1 MSISNLPKKLEPGIK
16 QLIFLT
22 SYETLTLSMLTLS
35 IARAIIL
42 KDLFIYYCIGLP
54 AAPVAFLW
62 GK

>member
-1 MSISNLPKKLEPGIK
+1 MSISNLPKKLKPGIK

-42 KDLFIYYCIGLP
+42 KDLFIYCIGLP